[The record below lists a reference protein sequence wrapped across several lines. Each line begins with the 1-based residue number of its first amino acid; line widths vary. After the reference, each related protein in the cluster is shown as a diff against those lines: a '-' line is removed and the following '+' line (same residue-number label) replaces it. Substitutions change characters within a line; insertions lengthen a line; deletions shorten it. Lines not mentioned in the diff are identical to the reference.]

1 MSFMKRDW
9 HKCYLCNR
17 FGLLDIYLCLL
28 KLDLFRLATG
38 WGISWPQAGGITSD

>member
-28 KLDLFRLATG
+28 KLDLFRLCLCKLELLG
-38 WGISWPQAGGITSD
+38 L